1 MKAGSEPQANCTKF
15 KKWNKSTNLKDYLNF
30 TRRNKHQNGMALIA
44 LIKSLFLP
52 DS

>member
-15 KKWNKSTNLKDYLNF
+15 KNWYKSTNLKDYLNF
-30 TRRNKHQNGMALIA
+30 TTRNKHQNGMALIA